1 MSDRYEN
8 IPISEKTRAGM
19 SINIDDLGAIGRM
32 LSLQDDAYDERF
44 EKMFELQTK
53 QSESINFILN
63 TVVELKSDIYE
74 LKGKVTGLEVQIR
87 QITTAVDST
96 KIEVNSLRREV
107 ERLKVLNTGWII
119 ILRIVAGVAAALGL
133 VRWIHGP
140 F

>member
-44 EKMFELQTK
+44 EKMFELQAK

-63 TVVELKSDIYE
+63 TVVELKSDICE

-96 KIEVNSLRREV
+96 KLEVDNIKREV
-107 ERLKVLNTGWII
+107 DRLKVLNTAWVIV
-119 ILRIVAGVAAALGL
+119 LRILAGVGLALG
-133 VRWIHGP
+133 VTRWIHGP